1 MSGSRDDSS
10 ANSRFAC
17 STSPSVAVG
26 RQAPPPTDGSEVSC
40 VAPVSARQH
49 LRGILKAL
57 YHLLIF
63 LNRQNYRYGLSIAS
77 NDLGLCVRCFHPRVD
92 LVARKGL
99 TENYRIILD
108 IPSSLRRG
116 CQSHYASRVRS
127 QTRERLDPPSLI
139 LARQAERGGYRITFS
154 RKLPSFF

>member
-99 TENYRIILD
+99 TENYRIILRHTKFASARV
-108 IPSSLRRG
+108 PKPLRE
-116 CQSHYASRVRS
+116 SRALPDEGTPRPAFIDFGAAG
-127 QTRERLDPPSLI
+127 RARRLQDYVF
-139 LARQAERGGYRITFS
+139 A
-154 RKLPSFF
+154 